1 MMHNWFTCKIRYNR
15 VAENVKP
22 EFKEAEVR

>member
-1 MMHNWFTCKIRYNR
+1 MMHNWITCKIRYNR

-22 EFKEAEVR
+22 EFKEAQNR